1 MGVRLLMSHSMACG
15 TFGDGIND
23 VLLDHCF
30 CMYILSVFWQLQLG
44 SSCSWQSRWLDWG
57 WRGWREEE
65 TEQLESWEQKT
76 WLVINMFQDW
86 GIEQQQQLVLASASH
101 MCQGS
106 GSARFQKGMVG
117 MLSKGKH
124 VNMHGKRDGAN
135 SIYRSAQHNW
145 LCPFYHS
152 NPHARPRLP
161 VLPFSKSD
169 ATWTLVHVK
178 RHTGC

>member
-1 MGVRLLMSHSMACG
+1 MGVGLLKSHSMACG
-15 TFGDGIND
+15 TFGDGINN

-30 CMYILSVFWQLQLG
+30 CMYILSVFLQLQLG

-86 GIEQQQQLVLASASH
+86 GIEQQQQLVCPLTCAKVQVGLDFIKGWRASWAS
-101 MCQGS
+101 MSICMV
-106 GSARFQKGMVG
+106 KGTALI
-117 MLSKGKH
+117 LSTAVH
-124 VNMHGKRDGAN
+124 NTIGA
-135 SIYRSAQHNW
+135 A
-145 LCPFYHS
+145 PFYHS
-152 NPHARPRLP
+152 NPHALPRLP

-169 ATWTLVHVK
+169 STWTLAHVK
-178 RHTGC
+178 RHIGC